1 MYLLKIAGGRWK
13 PGRPHENFMDNK
25 THRFQTIFGP
35 FSLVRWVKS
44 NPFSTDIRIVLV
56 RCAQWNGLITEVV
69 YFRFYACFICLFAF
83 HPSAKQHVQSR
94 DVEIK
99 NSSRKKWRAGVN
111 KGSRDRNW
119 TNLETDAYA
128 SILADGES
136 NYALTL
142 ETKALKK
149 KSNKEVFVALADSEF
164 REEMFPFRNTSFLRP
179 GNQ

>member
-1 MYLLKIAGGRWK
+1 M
-13 PGRPHENFMDNK
+13 
-25 THRFQTIFGP
+25 
-35 FSLVRWVKS
+35 
-44 NPFSTDIRIVLV
+44 
-56 RCAQWNGLITEVV
+56 
-69 YFRFYACFICLFAF
+69 
-83 HPSAKQHVQSR
+83 QSR

-99 NSSRKKWRAGVN
+99 NSSRKKWRAGAN

-128 SILADGES
+128 SILGDGES

-149 KSNKEVFVALADSEF
+149 KSNKEVFEAILAEFNGALVDSEF

>member
-1 MYLLKIAGGRWK
+1 M
-13 PGRPHENFMDNK
+13 
-25 THRFQTIFGP
+25 
-35 FSLVRWVKS
+35 
-44 NPFSTDIRIVLV
+44 
-56 RCAQWNGLITEVV
+56 
-69 YFRFYACFICLFAF
+69 
-83 HPSAKQHVQSR
+83 QSH

-99 NSSRKKWRAGVN
+99 NNSRKKWRAGAN

-142 ETKALKK
+142 ETKALNK

-164 REEMFPFRNTSFLRP
+164 REEMFPFRKPSFLRP